1 MLNYIKEQL
10 AAKAA
15 AAVQETT
22 AVDPA
27 EVSSELLLEYAP
39 VMEGLDDLTLT
50 GDGTDNA
57 DRPIIAIPLEPE
69 DEELPDIAGL
79 SDKTDEVENDPEI
92 GSLEVDLSTGNMMDV
107 PMDANI
113 QAEYATMKTMAN
125 FIKEGYELIDPVK
138 GQTPE
143 EYDAV
148 VKDSAKKNFIEY
160 RNQVLQEQA
169 FGFTKKSI
177 KDESIAPAII
187 AEFDTNVSA
196 FLEPTYQVDAEGNV
210 RNKQLESVEIM
221 GKHKHFSRFEP
232 FIESFLINANLFNRK
247 TDGSVWDKVRPVTLN
262 VPIDPIDKHSVIVGF
277 KNVADLG
284 KSFFVRCSV
293 PVTNSNA
300 EPVLEFVLPNTIER
314 MNKVS
319 STKTLFQEA
328 IDLGVPEGANVTD
341 ASAAPA
347 APAPAATDTPAA
359 TPDTDTPA
367 ATDPAAMSADTPDA
381 SATPDATAAPAADD
395 KTVIPVETNN
405 VSDQIAQKV
414 ATDTDVPDAS
424 QNADAA
430 AAEIDKAADTADA
443 LPDLPD
449 APGAT
454 DDLGT
459 GDPALDA
466 GATDPSLESDPSLSG
481 DMDSAG
487 SDTDINVGVDDN
499 NPDLD
504 ADTQGSIDDKLNELD
519 EMGATGDTGME
530 AGVGDMSADPT
541 DIGNMSVDEMIQA
554 ATDKIKGMPIN
565 AIQQFLSGNSTLQ
578 ESFMMEGASNEN
590 INKELDENLRSCL
603 GILNDDELSFK
614 GIENRFKKNGKQL
627 NSVLTKAAKNDLYS
641 DDEKE
646 EINKFNS
653 SLTDLMVHF
662 TPTKKEDVESTKKK
676 IMTFTAGSKRIDSI
690 INRHKSGGAKASE
703 DTGKE

>member
-341 ASAAPA
+341 ASAAS
-347 APAPAATDTPAA
+347 APAPTATDTPAA
-359 TPDTDTPA
+359 APAADAPA
-367 ATDPAAMSADTPDA
+367 ATDPAAMSTDTPDA
-381 SATPDATAAPAADD
+381 SAPAPDAAAAPAADD
-395 KTVIPVETNN
+395 KTVIPIETNN

-504 ADTQGSIDDKLNELD
+504 ADTQGSVDDKLNELD

-565 AIQQFLSGNSTLQ
+565 AIQQFLSGNSSLQ
-578 ESFMMEGASNEN
+578 ESFVMEGDTNEN

-627 NSVLTKAAKNDLYS
+627 NSILSKAAKNDLYS

-690 INRHKSGGAKASE
+690 INRHKSGDAKASK

>member
-50 GDGTDNA
+50 GDGTDNV

-125 FIKEGYELIDPVK
+125 FIKESYELIDPVK

-341 ASAAPA
+341 ASATPS
-347 APAPAATDTPAA
+347 APAATDTPAA
-359 TPDTDTPA
+359 APAADTPT
-367 ATDPAAMSADTPDA
+367 ATDPAAMSVDTPDA
-381 SATPDATAAPAADD
+381 SATPAPDAAATPSADD
-395 KTVIPVETNN
+395 KTVIPIETNN

-454 DDLGT
+454 DDSSV

-466 GATDPSLESDPSLSG
+466 GATDPSLENDPSLSG
-481 DMDSAG
+481 DIDSAG
-487 SDTDINVGVDDN
+487 SAEDVNVGIDDN

-504 ADTQGSIDDKLNELD
+504 ADTQGSVDDKLNELD
-519 EMGATGDTGME
+519 ELGATGDTGME

-565 AIQQFLSGNSTLQ
+565 AIQQFLSGNSSLQ
-578 ESFMMEGASNEN
+578 ESFVMEGDSNEN

-627 NSVLTKAAKNDLYS
+627 NSVLSKAAKNDLYS

-662 TPTKKEDVESTKKK
+662 APTKKEDVESTKKK

-690 INRHKSGGAKASE
+690 INRHKNGGAKASE

>member
-50 GDGTDNA
+50 GDGTDNV

-187 AEFDTNVSA
+187 AEFDTNISA

-341 ASAAPA
+341 ASSAPA
-347 APAPAATDTPAA
+347 AAPAATDTPAA
-359 TPDTDTPA
+359 APAADTPT
-367 ATDPAAMSADTPDA
+367 ATDPAAMSTDTPDA
-381 SATPDATAAPAADD
+381 SAAPAPDAAATPGTDD

-466 GATDPSLESDPSLSG
+466 GATDPSLENDPSLSG
-481 DMDSAG
+481 DIDSAG
-487 SDTDINVGVDDN
+487 SAEDVNVGIDDN

-504 ADTQGSIDDKLNELD
+504 ADTQGSVDDKLNELD
-519 EMGATGDTGME
+519 ELGATGDTGME

-565 AIQQFLSGNSTLQ
+565 AIQQFLSGNSSLQ
-578 ESFMMEGASNEN
+578 ESFMMEGALNEN

-603 GILNDDELSFK
+603 GILNDDELSLK
-614 GIENRFKKNGKQL
+614 ESKTDSRKMASSSIQSLPKQQ
-627 NSVLTKAAKNDLYS
+627 KM
-641 DDEKE
+641 
-646 EINKFNS
+646 I
-653 SLTDLMVHF
+653 
-662 TPTKKEDVESTKKK
+662 STQMMKKK
-676 IMTFTAGSKRIDSI
+676 RSTSSTLHSQ
-690 INRHKSGGAKASE
+690 
-703 DTGKE
+703 T

>member
-125 FIKEGYELIDPVK
+125 FIKESYELIDPVK

-196 FLEPTYQVDAEGNV
+196 FLEPTYQVDTEGNV

-341 ASAAPA
+341 ASATPS
-347 APAPAATDTPAA
+347 APAATDTPAA
-359 TPDTDTPA
+359 APAADTPT

-381 SATPDATAAPAADD
+381 SAAPAPDAAATPSADD
-395 KTVIPVETNN
+395 KTVIPIETNN

-466 GATDPSLESDPSLSG
+466 GATDPSLEAPSG
-481 DMDSAG
+481 DIDSAG
-487 SDTDINVGVDDN
+487 SAEDVNVGIDDN

-504 ADTQGSIDDKLNELD
+504 ADTQGSVDDKLNELD
-519 EMGATGDTGME
+519 ELGATGDTGME

-565 AIQQFLSGNSTLQ
+565 AIQQFLSGNSSLQ